1 MHATDLKNLS
11 YSGLVSLLSE
21 MGEKPYRAKQLWKW
35 LYQKHVK
42 SFDEMTD
49 LSTSL
54 RNRLEKNCALIN
66 FKLVQKLISKDKSEK
81 FLFELP
87 DQNTIET
94 VYMPSPDRITLCIS
108 TQVGC
113 RMGCKFCLTTQ
124 QGLMR
129 NLSAGEILNQDR

>member
-81 FLFELP
+81 FLFAFP
-87 DQNTIET
+87 PKWAVAWAVNF
-94 VYMPSPDRITLCIS
+94 VSPPSKGSC
-108 TQVGC
+108 
-113 RMGCKFCLTTQ
+113 
-124 QGLMR
+124 
-129 NLSAGEILNQDR
+129 EI